1 METTAPQATP
11 PPSGVT
17 FISIEDFDAS
27 FPAPEIGQPYVQHVP
42 PLVQSS
48 TADSS
53 VAVND
58 KAGSESGGS
67 TTSTPDLGTIN
78 WIGKLQEY
86 HQIHP
91 KVGKHVFTES
101 ATPGFPPRFVC
112 SVKIGERPE
121 PFNSTN
127 NFGNKKQAK
136 QHCCKLAIEWLV
148 ENGHMP
154 SIDSVSFPK
163 QHQVAPQAK
172 AGSTASAAQMTP
184 GAEIAQICFELRMG
198 LPAYVIKS
206 EPAGSALW
214 SGYAHFPSNHLV
226 DGRVGE
232 FRNVFGKNN
241 AKGDCQLEVL
251 KFLKEIKRDKES
263 AVLDDGAKG
272 CRETAAMEGV
282 EGHKEVTA
290 IGA

>member
-1 METTAPQATP
+1 MESTAPQATP

-17 FISIEDFDAS
+17 FISIEDFDAN
-27 FPAPEIGQPYVQHVP
+27 FPAPEIGQLYVQNVP
-42 PLVQSS
+42 PLVQLS
-48 TADSS
+48 TANSS

-58 KAGSESGGS
+58 KAASESGGS
-67 TTSTPDLGTIN
+67 TTSTPDLGSIN

-91 KVGKHVFTES
+91 RAGKHVFTES
-101 ATPGFPPRFVC
+101 STAGFPRRFVC
-112 SVKIGERPE
+112 SVTIGERPE
-121 PFNSTN
+121 PFSSTN
-127 NFGNKKQAK
+127 SFGNKKQAK

-163 QHQVAPQAK
+163 HHQVAPLAK
-172 AGSTASAAQMTP
+172 AGPGASAVQMTA

-198 LPAYVIKS
+198 LPAYVMKN
-206 EPAGSALW
+206 EPAGSPLW

-226 DGRVGE
+226 DGQVGE

-263 AVLDDGAKG
+263 TALDDGVKGYRESVTTEGAK
-272 CRETAAMEGV
+272 EI
-282 EGHKEVTA
+282 TA
-290 IGA
+290 IEA

>member
-17 FISIEDFDAS
+17 FISIEDFDAN
-27 FPAPEIGQPYVQHVP
+27 FPAPEFGQPYVQNAP

-48 TADSS
+48 TANPS

-67 TTSTPDLGTIN
+67 TTSTPDLGSIN

-91 KVGKHVFTES
+91 KAEKHDFTEPS
-101 ATPGFPPRFVC
+101 TAGFPLRFVC
-112 SVKIGERPE
+112 SVTIGERPE
-121 PFNSTN
+121 PFNSTS
-127 NFGNKKQAK
+127 FGNKKQAK

-148 ENGHMP
+148 ENGHVP
-154 SIDSVSFPK
+154 SVDSVSFPK

-172 AGSTASAAQMTP
+172 AGSSASAGQMTP

-198 LPAYVIKS
+198 LPAYVMKN

-226 DGRVGE
+226 DGQVGE

-251 KFLKEIKRDKES
+251 KFLKEIKKDKES
-263 AVLDDGAKG
+263 TALDDGVKG

-290 IGA
+290 IEA

>member
-1 METTAPQATP
+1 METTAPQASLP
-11 PPSGVT
+11 PTGAR

-27 FPAPEIGQPYVQHVP
+27 FPVPEIGKPYSQDVPSQAQPST
-42 PLVQSS
+42 LSS
-48 TADSS
+48 T

-58 KAGSESGGS
+58 KAGSENGS
-67 TTSTPDLGTIN
+67 STTTSTSDLGSMN

-86 HQIHP
+86 LQIHP
-91 KVGKHVFTES
+91 NGGKHEFTES
-101 ATPGFPPRFVC
+101 STVGFQPRFVC
-112 SVKIGERPE
+112 SVTIGERSD
-121 PFNSTN
+121 PFSSTN
-127 NFGNKKQAK
+127 GFGNKKLAK

-163 QHQVAPQAK
+163 HHQVASQ
-172 AGSTASAAQMTP
+172 ASAIQMTP
-184 GAEIAQICFELRMG
+184 GAEIAQICLELRMG
-198 LPAYVIKS
+198 LPAYVMKN

-226 DGRVGE
+226 DGQIGE

-251 KFLKEIKRDKES
+251 KFLKDIKRDRES
-263 AVLDDGAKG
+263 TAMDGVKG
-272 CRETAAMEGV
+272 CRESAVMQGDN
-282 EGHKEVTA
+282 GHKEVA
-290 IGA
+290 AVKA